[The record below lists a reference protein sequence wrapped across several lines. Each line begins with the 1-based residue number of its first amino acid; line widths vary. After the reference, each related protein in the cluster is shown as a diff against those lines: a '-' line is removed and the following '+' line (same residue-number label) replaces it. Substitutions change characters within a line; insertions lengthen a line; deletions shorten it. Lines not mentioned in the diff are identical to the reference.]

1 LGTQLTHD
9 WSINDF
15 IPMVLLQSVGH
26 SLALFAGIM
35 IALANTDLKK
45 YAVFVAYVQVV
56 RLGSAEIGVVL

>member
-1 LGTQLTHD
+1 MIGR
-9 WSINDF
+9 SNDF

-35 IALANTDLKK
+35 IALANTDQKK
-45 YAVFVAYVQVV
+45 YAVSVAYVQVV